1 MLKTE
6 SDGALCILAL
16 CLLLLLWLL
25 LLFLL
30 LLEVVLCTFLSL
42 CFNLCPELGNEIL
55 ESIWKLFEG
64 WFKDTGHV
72 HLSVKAE
79 AVLD

>member
-6 SDGALCILAL
+6 SDSALSILAL

-30 LLEVVLCTFLSL
+30 LFEAVLYTFLSL
-42 CFNLCPELGNEIL
+42 CFNIGPELGNEIL
-55 ESIWKLFEG
+55 ESIWNSLKGGSKTLGMF
-64 WFKDTGHV
+64 T
-72 HLSVKAE
+72 LA
-79 AVLD
+79 